1 MRKTKQPP
9 GLAEGIYFNLS
20 NEAYHADPALSHSG
34 MTQVLV
40 SWADYWVRSPLN
52 PKRKEYKPSDAMI
65 FGDRC
70 HQYLLEGKDFFKRY
84 NVRGMAYDPKKTP
97 VSTSEFE
104 KIRASVE
111 AITTIPGMAEHF
123 TVGCPEVSIFWKDP
137 TTGIM
142 LRARYDYLYVFGALD
157 YKRIKGMDDYTIG
170 RAVRDQGLDIQ
181 HAHYCEG
188 IRAIRR
194 KLRAGKAVVDNLPEV
209 IGGEPGQV
217 WLDAFMNEKAIMYRF
232 LFQRS
237 TPPFIW
243 EFRELEAEPL
253 REGEDAVRIAIQ
265 RYSENLAKYGI
276 GCPPLG
282 HREVKTISTYHIP
295 RRNYD

>member
-1 MRKTKQPP
+1 MRRTKQPQ

-20 NEAYHADPALSHSG
+20 NEDYHADPALSHSG
-34 MTQVLV
+34 MTNVLV

-52 PKRKEYKPSDAMI
+52 AKKKDYKPTEAMV

-70 HQYLLEGKDFFKRY
+70 HQFLLEGNQFFKRY
-84 NVRGMAYDPKKTP
+84 NVRGMKYDQSKMQIS
-97 VSTSEFE
+97 STEFE
-104 KIRASVE
+104 KIKSSVDAITSVE
-111 AITTIPGMAEHF
+111 GMAEHF
-123 TVGCPEVSIFWKDP
+123 TVGYPEVSVIFRDP

-142 LRARYDYLYVFGALD
+142 CRFRFDYLYTFGFLD

-181 HAHYCEG
+181 QALGEDA
-188 IRAIRR
+188 IRATRR
-194 KLRAGKAVVDNLPEV
+194 LLKRGKAVIDGNVDPE
-209 IGGEPGQV
+209 
-217 WLDAFMNEKAIMYRF
+217 WLAAFTKETDIMCRF

-237 TPPFIW
+237 NPPYIW
-243 EFRELEAEPL
+243 GFRELEKEVFE
-253 REGEDAVRIAIQ
+253 EGKHAVRVALE
-265 RYSENLAKYGI
+265 RYKHNIEQYGI

-282 HREVKTISTYHIP
+282 ERKEVKTISPYHIP